1 MSTKSRIFAS
11 AWLAATLLSG
21 CGGGGGD
28 GGGTTPPPD
37 TDVATAKAFFSNL
50 RSNAFALSAKNPLNT
65 GIADGVKAFGDSLN
79 TEAASLTLN
88 TAQVVQLADVAQSLW
103 RNYTTGQTSSPNS
116 PAISGFP
123 GGCTVFQGTF
133 PTLFGGTGAI
143 NGAPYSGTSVTATS
157 TTNAS
162 WVGCSVNSGPLPTD
176 GTSRYRQTIVFNMS
190 AAPTLAAV
198 PYLAITRAQY
208 IDAGVTYQRNLT
220 PTLVGT
226 AGFTLTNGELMGF
239 SLLGDLPPP
248 TTTAGVLL
256 AARYAVNINGLMTQ
270 LGNGAFQ
277 ASFSQG
283 TLGVVAVGATE
294 VGLSIDFSRGG
305 TSVAVIPADLA
316 NTDQVAAAKLNLEAS
331 ISDAKGRLAGTLLI
345 DRLSVDTSGRL
356 VPGHAKFTGDIGAA
370 PVVNGT
376 PGSVVT
382 FLSGSLEATLGSTPV
397 VSFNGSMALPNRPL
411 ASLTVTVTETS
422 VTAGTLSL
430 QGSYTQA
437 GVTVTMTGTKSSTDS
452 SVTFAD
458 STGVSTTVTS
468 HSATANVTV
477 SGRQTAVI
485 NKANNRIDY
494 KDGTFESVF

>member
-1 MSTKSRIFAS
+1 MKSHALAS
-11 AWLAATLLSG
+11 ALLTASLLSG
-21 CGGGGGD
+21 CGGGGD
-28 GGGTTPPPD
+28 TTPPAD

-50 RSNAFALSAKNPLNT
+50 RSNAYALSAQDPLNT
-65 GIADGVKAFGDSLN
+65 GIVDGVKAFGDSLN

-88 TAQVVQLADVAQSLW
+88 TAQVVQLGDVAQSLW
-103 RNYTTGQTSSPNS
+103 RNYTTGQTTDPFSPG
-116 PAISGFP
+116 ISGFP
-123 GGCTVFQGTF
+123 GGCAVFQGTF
-133 PTLFGGTGAI
+133 PTLIGGTGGA
-143 NGAPYSGTSVTATS
+143 NGAPYSGTAVTATS

-190 AAPTLAAV
+190 ADPSLAAV
-198 PYLAITRAQY
+198 PYVAITRAQY
-208 IDAGVTYQRNLT
+208 IDAGVTYHRNLT

-226 AGFTLTNGELMGF
+226 AGFTLANGDLMGF
-239 SLLGDLPPP
+239 SFAGDLPPP
-248 TTTAGVLL
+248 AMTGDVLL
-256 AARYAVNINGLMTQ
+256 AARYAVDIDGLVTQ
-270 LGNGAFQ
+270 LPSGAFQ
-277 ASFSQG
+277 ASFSSG
-283 TLGVVAVGATE
+283 KLGVVAVGATE
-294 VGLSIDFSRGG
+294 VGLSIDFSPEGA
-305 TSVAVIPADLA
+305 SVVVIPENLGDAA
-316 NTDQVAAAKLNLEAS
+316 QVAEAKLNIEAS

-345 DRLSVDTSGRL
+345 DQLSVDTSGRL
-356 VPGHAKFTGDIGAA
+356 VPGHAKFTGEIGAA

-397 VSFNGSMALPNRPL
+397 VSFNGSMALPNRPV

-422 VTAGTLSL
+422 VTDGTLSL

-485 NKANNRIDY
+485 DKANNRIDY